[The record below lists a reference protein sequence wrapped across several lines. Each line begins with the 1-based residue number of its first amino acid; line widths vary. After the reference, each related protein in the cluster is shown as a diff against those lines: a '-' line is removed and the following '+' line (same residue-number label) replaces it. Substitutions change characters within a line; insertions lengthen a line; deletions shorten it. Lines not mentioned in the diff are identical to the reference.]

1 MIPQRGILM
10 HVPCRVCY
18 IFATMSKDSIY
29 SKPLADIANFSFDA
43 QVADVF
49 TDMIERSVP
58 GYRSII
64 TMIETLTE
72 HYAQPGSTL
81 YDLGCS
87 LGAATLSMARGVK
100 VDGCQIIAVDNSPA
114 MVDRCL
120 AAMEAIHT
128 CAGVRIV
135 EGDILTTTITQASV
149 VVLNFTLQFI
159 PPKDRAR
166 LLKNICEGMRP
177 GGVLIL
183 SEKVVF
189 ADDHLDKLLAGI
201 HHDFKRAHGYSD
213 LEISQKRTSLEN
225 VLVPETI
232 PTHRERLLQA
242 GFSSCDVWFQCF
254 NFMSMLAVK

>member
-1 MIPQRGILM
+1 
-10 HVPCRVCY
+10 
-18 IFATMSKDSIY
+18 MSKDQIY
-29 SKPLADIANFSFDA
+29 NESMAKIADFSFDA

-64 TMIETLTE
+64 TMIETLTQ

-87 LGAATLSMARGVK
+87 LGAATLSMARGLK
-100 VDGCQIIAVDNSPA
+100 AENCRIIAVDNSAA
-114 MVDRCL
+114 MVERCRT
-120 AAMEAIHT
+120 AVGRKHT
-128 CAGVRIV
+128 CASVRVV
-135 EGDILTTTITQASV
+135 EGDILTTEISNASV

-159 PPKDRAR
+159 PPKERAP
-166 LLKNICEGMRP
+166 LLQRICDGMRP

-189 ADDHLDKLLAGI
+189 EDDHLNGLLFDI

-213 LEISQKRTSLEN
+213 LEISQKRSALEN

-232 PTHRERLLQA
+232 PSHRDRLLSA
-242 GFSSCDVWFQCF
+242 GFTSVDVWFQCF

>member
-1 MIPQRGILM
+1 
-10 HVPCRVCY
+10 
-18 IFATMSKDSIY
+18 MSKDNLY
-29 SKPLADIANFSFDA
+29 SESLANIANFSFDA

-49 TDMIERSVP
+49 ADMIERSVP

-64 TMIETLTE
+64 TMIETLTG
-72 HYAQPGSTL
+72 HYAQPGSNL

-87 LGAATLSMARGVK
+87 LGAATLSMERGLGVE
-100 VDGCQIIAVDNSPA
+100 DCHIIAVDNSAA
-114 MVDRCL
+114 MVERCRK
-120 AAMEAIHT
+120 AVERIHT
-128 CAGVRIV
+128 CANVVVV
-135 EGDILTTTITQASV
+135 EGDILATEISNASV
-149 VVLNFTLQFI
+149 VVLNFTLQFV
-159 PPKDRAR
+159 PLEKRSQ
-166 LLKNICEGMRP
+166 LLCNICAGMRP

-183 SEKVVF
+183 SEKVGF
-189 ADDHLDKLLAGI
+189 GDEHLNEVLSGI

-213 LEISQKRTSLEN
+213 LEISQKRSALEN